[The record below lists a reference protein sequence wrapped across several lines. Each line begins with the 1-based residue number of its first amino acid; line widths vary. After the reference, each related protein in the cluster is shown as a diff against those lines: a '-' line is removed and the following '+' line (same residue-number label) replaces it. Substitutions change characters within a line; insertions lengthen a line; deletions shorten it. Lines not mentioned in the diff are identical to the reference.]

1 VRHKPGLLQMDLVQ
15 PAVIDV
21 GAVDD
26 QDAVRFQT
34 EFSGHLNFMGFPIG
48 DDDTSGDVALAI
60 KKDVDIQD
68 ALGLAKPG
76 PPKDIDQPWWHPSL

>member
-1 VRHKPGLLQMDLVQ
+1 MDLVQ

-21 GAVDD
+21 GAVD
-26 QDAVRFQT
+26 QYAVRFQT

-48 DDDTSGDVALAI
+48 DDDTSEDVALVI
-60 KKDVDIQD
+60 KKDVDLQD

-76 PPKDIDQPWWHPSL
+76 PPKDRKT